1 MMSTTSYSWCEA
13 SVAKAQRRP
22 STTRRAAPKARGLNK
37 AKPQVMPPRNALQTQ
52 VRDLQKTKKAL
63 QQRPMRK
70 LLEVEAFA
78 ATMPCLASF

>member
-52 VRDLQKTKKAL
+52 
-63 QQRPMRK
+63 
-70 LLEVEAFA
+70 
-78 ATMPCLASF
+78 